1 MGGTAADIDLDEI
14 LFDKNDARIG
24 RILALF
30 AVASFA
36 YAAVT
41 VWWVPIKRAIGW
53 LLLPMGRRALF
64 AYRAPPFPPAVLG
77 SGALAPGRPRPQN
90 APLPAPAPGRGRPL
104 LPPLP
109 PPPARL
115 G

>member
-53 LLLPMGRRALF
+53 LLLPMGRRGPFADGGQPLPRALL
-64 AYRAPPFPPAVLG
+64 APPRLGTARPA
-77 SGALAPGRPRPQN
+77 PRH
-90 APLPAPAPGRGRPL
+90 APLPAG
-104 LPPLP
+104 PP
-109 PPPARL
+109 RR
-115 G
+115 